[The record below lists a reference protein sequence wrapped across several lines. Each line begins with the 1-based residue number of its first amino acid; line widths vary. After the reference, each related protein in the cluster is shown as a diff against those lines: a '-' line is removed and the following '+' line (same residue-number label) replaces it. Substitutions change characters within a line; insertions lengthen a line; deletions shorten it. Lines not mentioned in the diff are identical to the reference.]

1 MSYRYMRVLVFFDL
15 PVLTEANR
23 RDYRVF
29 RKYLI
34 KSGFMMIQESVYCKL
49 AQNGSVADAM
59 VENIKK
65 NKPSEGIVQVLRV
78 TEKQYNKIDFIV
90 GENTGDVLSTDERL
104 VILCE

>member
-15 PVLTEANR
+15 PVLTEVNR
-23 RDYRVF
+23 RDYRIF

-65 NKPSEGIVQVLRV
+65 NKPSEGLVQVLRV
-78 TEKQYNKIDFIV
+78 TEKQYNKMDFIV

-104 VILCE
+104 VIL